1 MRLNVCEEEMG
12 FAMLRAAV
20 AVVRVVVHINM
31 YVSSNN
37 ENNYNKENTILY
49 YTILYSMVNA
59 YERVYFYFIL

>member
-49 YTILYSMVNA
+49 YTI
-59 YERVYFYFIL
+59 